1 MDRRSLA
8 ALATA
13 GASPMDTFAQDFQAG
28 MQSGA
33 SLAGAVRG
41 SLVQERMAKMADA
54 VKDGG
59 ELTNI
64 DESLYA
70 DPVGMEALGKF
81 QQHYLSTREGMQ
93 KSAKLNRELATQTV
107 EDFYSGLQALEQNRN
122 NPEVAIAIA
131 QQLSKKLP
139 LPYQLAAGNE
149 PGRMNVFYQDRG
161 GNKQM
166 GQTVGVDDVIGM
178 LKEAASN
185 DKQLTGKIGMYLLSN
200 ISRNME
206 YKQDPKAW
214 MYTESGQQLVPQK
227 QMHNGT
233 FEVGYIPIGS
243 NEFITQEDAQNRY
256 GKMFT
261 FDQYA
266 SVRKMGQ
273 SDRQLDISQQ
283 NANTSLGSLSLSRER
298 LDLEKN
304 GGRQKN
310 LTPGQLR
317 QVEKEYTHVLMSD
330 QGYVYKNG
338 AYVKEERDAYGFV
351 TSQTTAP
358 AEVVNKARG
367 AARLQVEED
376 YGRTAS
382 GKSSVKET
390 TPQQNTPT
398 VSTGNKPP
406 LGSFLTR

>member
-283 NANTSLGSLSLSRER
+283 NANTSLASLALNRER
-298 LDLEKN
+298 FGYETGKDKREAEQKKLDAYEKFVLNHAGYSPDKN
-304 GGRQKN
+304 GQYFKRSGSN
-310 LTPGQLR
+310 YDGTAAALDYNSPLSP
-317 QVEKEYTHVLMSD
+317 ED
-330 QGYVYKNG
+330 
-338 AYVKEERDAYGFV
+338 RDRILKGEFD
-351 TSQTTAP
+351 P
-358 AEVVNKARG
+358 K
-367 AARLQVEED
+367 D
-376 YGRTAS
+376 
-382 GKSSVKET
+382 
-390 TPQQNTPT
+390 
-398 VSTGNKPP
+398 P
-406 LGSFLTR
+406 LGLSFGK